1 LQDELYKL
9 DARDNAIVNNKTKNF
24 DVDLFKNEKE
34 RYSIVKT
41 NTNIFDDE
49 DIIEVST
56 PAVLENSLE
65 VEEYVEQKP
74 KVELP

>member
-34 RYSIVKT
+34 RYAIAKT

-56 PAVLENSLE
+56 PAVLENS
-65 VEEYVEQKP
+65 
-74 KVELP
+74 